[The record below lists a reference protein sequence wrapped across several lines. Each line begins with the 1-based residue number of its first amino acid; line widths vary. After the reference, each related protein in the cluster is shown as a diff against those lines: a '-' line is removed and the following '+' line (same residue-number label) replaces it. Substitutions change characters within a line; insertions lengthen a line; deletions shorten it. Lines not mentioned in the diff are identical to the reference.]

1 MGGRS
6 LHLRTQM
13 QQQLFQLEQEKVRT
27 QVQMNN
33 QLLQLGKESRHSMK
47 LLDDLGMQ
55 QLITQKED
63 G

>member
-1 MGGRS
+1 
-6 LHLRTQM
+6 M